1 MKAILRNLRRKFSS
15 NQREETELTTSIQ
28 DKKPENLR
36 LEETRYTP
44 VEVEEDG
51 GAA

>member
-1 MKAILRNLRRKFSS
+1 MKAMLRNLRQKFSS
-15 NQREETELTTSIQ
+15 TKEETELTTSIQ